1 MAPTKRTKISG
12 DIETGP
18 LKVEADYRSEIFQE
32 VTNLKDGDVKIIPF
46 VDRQGLAIAT
56 RNRNQ
61 VTIAIKL
68 FIRDGIFGKKIL
80 TNILKINDEG
90 VYENGREV

>member
-18 LKVEADYRSEIFQE
+18 LKVGADYRSEIIQE
-32 VTNLKDGDVKIIPF
+32 ITNLEDGDAKIIF
-46 VDRQGLAIAT
+46 FADGKGLAIAT
-56 RNRNQ
+56 RNRDQ

-68 FIRDGIFGKKIL
+68 VVRDGIFGKKIL
-80 TNILKINDEG
+80 TNILEINDGG
-90 VYENGREV
+90 VYENGRKI